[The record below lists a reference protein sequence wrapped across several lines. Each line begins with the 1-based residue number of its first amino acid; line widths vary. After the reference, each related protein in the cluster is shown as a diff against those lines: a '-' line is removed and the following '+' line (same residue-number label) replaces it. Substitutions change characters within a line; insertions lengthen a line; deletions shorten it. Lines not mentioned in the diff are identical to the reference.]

1 MELFCSGVKIRL
13 IIISFL
19 NGNKCIGYG
28 TLKAKK
34 KKKNIKYIT
43 PSLIP

>member
-13 IIISFL
+13 IIIYFL

-34 KKKNIKYIT
+34 KKNISNI
-43 PSLIP
+43 SRHL